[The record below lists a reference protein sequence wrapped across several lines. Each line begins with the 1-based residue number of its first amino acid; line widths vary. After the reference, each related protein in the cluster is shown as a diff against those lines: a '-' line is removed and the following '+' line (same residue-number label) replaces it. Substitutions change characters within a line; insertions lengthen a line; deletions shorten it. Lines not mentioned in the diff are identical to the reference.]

1 MVKLTSKHINLRAI
15 EPRDLDFLFQIEN
28 DTSFWQVSNTQVP
41 FSKFILKQYLVNAQ
55 QDIYEAKQLRLI
67 IEHNKVAIGMIDLF
81 DFNPQHRRAGVG
93 ILLLNAYQKKGF
105 ANEALKLLINYT
117 FAILNL
123 HQLFANI
130 GCNNTNS
137 IALFKRNNFKQI
149 GIKKDWFFSNNTYHD
164 VLLFQLINDT
174 KTKQ

>member
-1 MVKLTSKHINLRAI
+1 MIKLTSRHIKLRAI
-15 EPRDLDFLFQIEN
+15 EPEDLDFLFQIEN
-28 DTSFWQVSNTQVP
+28 DTTFWQVSNTQVP

-67 IEHNKVAIGMIDLF
+67 IEHNKIAIGMIDLF
-81 DFNPQHRRAGVG
+81 DFNPQHHRAGVG

-117 FAILNL
+117 FVTLNL

-130 GCNNTNS
+130 GCHNINS
-137 IALFKRNNFKQI
+137 ITLFKKNNFKQI
-149 GIKKDWFFSNNTYHD
+149 GVKKDWFFSNGKYHD
-164 VLLFQLINDT
+164 ELLFQLINDN
-174 KTKQ
+174 KTGQ